1 MPRLP
6 AVLRPLYPRLK
17 PVYVHAT
24 RLVAPASV
32 ALSRLGGTYLPTGV
46 VHSME
51 EAAATSG
58 GHCVTARPP
67 ETIARPPFLGY
78 PQDMPPLEPATDT
91 VVPRL
96 AVAELPNGRILGPHR
111 AVITGR
117 GDLLWELSLYF
128 GTTHPRQ
135 HPLFLSPFPG
145 APHRVQGRLG
155 VLASRGDRNY
165 YHFLIDVL
173 PRLGVLAQAPDI
185 EVPTQ
190 WYVPATTR
198 FQLELLNLM
207 GITAD
212 QRINSDEIGHVQA
225 DCLVVPGLASVVKEK
240 NTPWMVEYLRR
251 RLLPAVPVA
260 AERRPVYITRTAGT
274 NNRAVANEPALIA
287 MLVER
292 GFDVVDPGALSVA
305 EQIRTFAQASVIV
318 SPHGAALAN
327 LVFASPGCT
336 VIELFP
342 PGCVL
347 PDYWRLAS
355 SVPGLTY
362 RYFSAWPNSSTP
374 QNRPT
379 AIVSDI
385 TIDLTALGAMLD
397 ELSATP

>member
-6 AVLRPLYPRLK
+6 AVLRPLYPKLK
-17 PVYVHAT
+17 PVYVRAT
-24 RLVAPASV
+24 GVVAPVAV
-32 ALSRLGGTYLPTGV
+32 ALSRLGGSYLPTGV
-46 VHSME
+46 AHSME

-58 GHCVTARPP
+58 GRCVVARPP
-67 ETIARPPFLGY
+67 ETIVRPPFLGL
-78 PQDMPPLEPATDT
+78 PADLPPLEPATDT

-111 AVITGR
+111 AVITGA

-128 GTTHPRQ
+128 GTTNPRQ

-145 APHRVQGRLG
+145 APHEVKGRLG

-173 PRLGVLAQAPDI
+173 PRLGVLAQAAEIDMP
-185 EVPTQ
+185 EQ
-190 WYVPATTR
+190 WYVPATSP
-198 FQLELLNLM
+198 FQLELLDLM

-212 QRINSDEIGHVQA
+212 RRINSDEIGHVRA
-225 DCLVVPGLASVVKEK
+225 ETLVVPGLASVVKEK
-240 NTPWMVEYLRR
+240 NTPWMVEFLRQ
-251 RLLPAVPVA
+251 RLLPNVEPT
-260 AERRPVYITRTAGT
+260 ERRPVYITRSAGT
-274 NNRAVANEPALIA
+274 NNRAVTNEPELIA
-287 MLVER
+287 LLTAR
-292 GFDVVDPGALSVA
+292 GFDVVDPGALSVVD
-305 EQIRTFAQASVIV
+305 QIRIFASSSIIV

-327 LVFASPGCT
+327 LVFASPGCH

-355 SVPGLTY
+355 SVPGVTY
-362 RYFSAWPNSSTP
+362 RYLSAWPPSDAP
-374 QNRPT
+374 QNRPS

-385 TIDLTALGAMLD
+385 TVDLAALVALLD
-397 ELSATP
+397 EVQ